1 MADPIRRLE
10 SGNIS
15 VAGVSNLPQPNM
27 NFGTQRPEIAFQAAA
42 EASSTIGRVISNL
55 SASMFGQAEKLAE
68 AAGAEFVMENPPS
81 QAQLEAMSKGDPSS
95 FKKNFSLNAYQAS
108 IQKFRAI
115 ELSAHAEIEIT
126 KAAGIIQRRIETG
139 KDEQGNS
146 YDVSTKKV
154 VEDFQSMIN
163 GWSSSL
169 ASVSPDAAYK
179 YRATAATHAN
189 RVLLLASQKES
200 QIALAKNKVKIAAEI
215 DNYSNTVANIIQNA
229 LPVPGLSI
237 DQQIEAERARIVT
250 NAITLG
256 GADAGNFALEQLGTI
271 ERDIKISVLE
281 NAVVSRMEGLGGDL
295 TALNARIKSRSLP
308 PDLQRVWD
316 SMSITDQKKARDKMV
331 GQYQQLIDLKQ
342 KDRDVRKVDLT
353 TEANDATLTYLNP
366 EASAD
371 QRLIAL
377 DTLERI
383 SRQDS
388 SVVGAKLVREELP
401 SLLQK
406 MMKEDVD
413 DDFESVARLRDK
425 LSNKDPNLK
434 TTEDILRYAKGNR
447 IKPDTALKL
456 AGEFLPKDAALID
469 KKTKAQQIEFDLRTK
484 KISTQQQLKVAI
496 EAAGLTMADAP
507 QDWPALL
514 SAKPEDPD
522 DDPRAVTELIYQID
536 NNLITDARQ
545 VYSFATGKR
554 IKGETVS
561 SLAKRVGD
569 RKLQMDGQVKRGA
582 DEVAESSGIR
592 NPQNKARIQLDLE
605 KEIAAELEQQ
615 KTDYKN
621 GKRTAP
627 PNANE
632 AKRTVEGRFLNE
644 QEQKKLEATKNDLNS
659 AYGKGGTS
667 LPKDAREK
675 NIDLISIQP
684 SFEPGTAV
692 KVTPSYRKRLVD
704 ELAKTKAS
712 QGEVEAI
719 VQAII
724 NSQESIE
731 TIERK
736 RRARG
741 GR

>member
-42 EASSTIGRVISNL
+42 EASSTVGRVISNL

-68 AAGAEFVMENPPS
+68 ASGAEFVMENPPS

-237 DQQIEAERARIVT
+237 NQEIEAERARIVT

-271 ERDIKISVLE
+271 ERDIKTSVLE

-295 TALNARIKSRSLP
+295 TALNARIKSRNLP

-331 GQYQQLIDLKQ
+331 GQYQQQIDLKQ
-342 KDRDVRKVDLT
+342 KDREINKLDLT
-353 TEANDATLTYLNP
+353 DKANVATMDYLNIDAT
-366 EASAD
+366 ED
-371 QRLIAL
+371 QRAAAL
-377 DTLERI
+377 NILREI
-383 SRQDS
+383 SLKDS
-388 SVVGAKLVREELP
+388 SVVSAKFLQIDLP
-401 SLLQK
+401 K
-406 MMKEDVD
+406 MLKQDVEDD
-413 DDFESVARLRDK
+413 YVAVGKLRDK
-425 LSNKDPNLK
+425 LANKDPNLT
-434 TTEDILRYAKGNR
+434 TTESIVKYAQANR
-447 IKPDTALKL
+447 ITAKTALVL
-456 AGEFLPKDAALID
+456 AGEFLPKDVGLND
-469 KKTKAQQIEFDLRTK
+469 RKSKAQQIEYDLRTK
-484 KISTQQQLKVAI
+484 KISTKQQLEIALGRV
-496 EAAGLTMADAP
+496 GLTINDAP

-514 SAKPEDPD
+514 AAKPEDPD
-522 DDPRAVTELIYQID
+522 DDLAAVTDIIYQID
-536 NNLITDARQ
+536 NNLITDAKQ
-545 VYSFATGKR
+545 VYSSAKGKR
-554 IKGETVS
+554 IKGETVIG
-561 SLAKRVGD
+561 LEKRVGE
-569 RKLQMDGQVKRGA
+569 RKLQMDTLVKRGA
-582 DEVAESSGIR
+582 NQLVDDSGVKNSGFQAQTELAGQEAIKNEHNKLMKEWNNNGRKGSPPSVDDATR
-592 NPQNKARIQLDLE
+592 NVRKRFLDDN
-605 KEIAAELEQQ
+605 QQ
-615 KTDYKN
+615 KKYETI
-621 GKRTAP
+621 
-627 PNANE
+627 
-632 AKRTVEGRFLNE
+632 
-644 QEQKKLEATKNDLNS
+644 QNDLIS
-659 AYGKGGTS
+659 AYGQKGTS
-667 LPKDAREK
+667 LPNSAKEA
-675 NIDLISIQP
+675 NINLAGIPPTFKPGKSVIVSDEYRRRLI
-684 SFEPGTAV
+684 
-692 KVTPSYRKRLVD
+692 D
-704 ELAKTKAS
+704 ELKKVKAS
-712 QGEVEAI
+712 QSEIDAIVEAVI
-719 VQAII
+719 R
-724 NSQESIE
+724 SQIQLE
-731 TIERK
+731 TIARS
-736 RRARG
+736 RRPQ
-741 GR
+741 